1 MRPLLQ
7 FEPTEISASQE
18 KSQNLAI
25 LSKLDKEPS
34 AKKSKTSSGGDVLNV
49 RKAIRSASKGKGS
62 AALAREGASKG
73 GKGKKGKR

>member
-25 LSKLDKEPS
+25 LSKLDKEPA
-34 AKKSKTSSGGDVLNV
+34 AKKSKTSPNSSDKIK
-49 RKAIRSASKGKGS
+49 KAVKNEVHDECV
-62 AALAREGASKG
+62 AALVFRSDPE
-73 GKGKKGKR
+73 